1 MAVRRIGHR
10 GAKGHA
16 PENTIAAF
24 EAAIAL
30 ECDEVETDVW
40 SLPEGLVI
48 RHDPPDRSAG
58 SASALLLDEV
68 LEFCRGRV
76 AVNVEMKC
84 PVSEEAAAA
93 TGRRVAGRLAERG
106 GDEAYVSSFWW
117 PALVAA
123 ADAAPAVRRAFIFA
137 SYPPLE
143 ALLAAASRIGLWA
156 LHPRVDYATPRL
168 VRQAHDAGLRVNA
181 WTANDPRDIAAL
193 VAAGVDGI
201 ASDYPERVPRVPRAR
216 PT

>member
-1 MAVRRIGHR
+1 MTVRRIGHR

-30 ECDEVETDVW
+30 GCDEVETDVW
-40 SLPEGLVI
+40 SLHEGLVI
-48 RHDPPDRSAG
+48 RHDPPGPAEDLRSA
-58 SASALLLDEV
+58 LTLDEV
-68 LEFCRGRV
+68 LDFCRGRV

-84 PVSEEAAAA
+84 RGSEQAAAE
-93 TGRRVAGRLAERG
+93 TGGRVAARLAQRVG
-106 GDEAYVSSFWW
+106 NEAYVSSFWW

-123 ADAAPAVRRAFIFA
+123 ADVAPAVRRAFIFG
-137 SYPPLE
+137 SYPPLD
-143 ALLAAASRIGLWA
+143 ALLGAASAIGLWA
-156 LHPRVDYATPRL
+156 LHPRLDYATPGL
-168 VRQAHDAGLRVNA
+168 VRRAHGAGLQVNA

-201 ASDYPERVPRVPRAR
+201 ASDYPERVPKD
-216 PT
+216 

>member
-1 MAVRRIGHR
+1 MRRIGHR

-16 PENTIAAF
+16 PENTIDSF

-48 RHDPPDRSAG
+48 RHDPPGPAG
-58 SASALLLDEV
+58 VSEPVLMLDEV
-68 LEFCRGRV
+68 LDFCRGRV

-84 PVSEEAAAA
+84 RGSEESAAE
-93 TGRRVAGRLAERG
+93 TGRRVAARLAERG

-123 ADAAPAVRRAFIFA
+123 REAATAIRRAYIFA
-137 SYPPLE
+137 SYPPLDG
-143 ALLAAASRIGLWA
+143 LLMSAKRSGLWA
-156 LHPRVDYATPRL
+156 LHPRVDYATPEFVRRAHKARL
-168 VRQAHDAGLRVNA
+168 QVNA
-181 WTANDPRDIAAL
+181 WTANDPRDIAEL
-193 VAAGVDGI
+193 IAAGVDGI
-201 ASDYPERVPRVPRAR
+201 ASDYPERVPKG
-216 PT
+216 